1 MGIILAM
8 QETRWSEHAC
18 QVLGRSGHRWGAA
31 RLAVVE
37 VLASHSCCLT
47 ARDIADELRARD
59 RRTGIASVY
68 RALDLLHELGLVQRL
83 DVGDGTARYEPA
95 DPSGEHHHHL
105 VCDRCGRV
113 TAFEDDRLEQA
124 IAALSK
130 RVDHAIDAHD
140 VVLRGACPDCRAEQ
154 PAPHSHAHA

>member
-1 MGIILAM
+1 LGIILVVTTT
-8 QETRWSEHAC
+8 QWGEHAST
-18 QVLGRSGHRWGAA
+18 VLARSGHRWGAA
-31 RLAVVE
+31 RVAVVD

-47 ARDIADELRARD
+47 ARDIADELRARGE
-59 RRTGIASVY
+59 RTGIASVY

-105 VCDRCGRV
+105 VCDRCGLV
-113 TAFEDDRLEQA
+113 TAFEDERLEQA
-124 IAALSK
+124 ITALSD

-140 VVLRGACPDCRAEQ
+140 VVLRGACPDCRTAT
-154 PAPHSHAHA
+154 H